1 MARTTAMERE
11 AADLLGRTEMFSE
24 LSRRE
29 LLAIARAGKEIR
41 REEGAT
47 LAQEGES
54 GVGFFLILEGDASV
68 TISGRPAGVLGK
80 GETFGEV
87 ALLDGGPRTASVVA
101 TSPVRLFGLTQ
112 WAFTRVVRE
121 HPTVALKLLQT
132 LAGYVR
138 RTASGLPQ
146 L

>member
-11 AADLLGRTEMFSE
+11 AADLLGRTSLFSE
-24 LSRRE
+24 LSKRE
-29 LLAIARAGKEIR
+29 LLAIARAGKEVR
-41 REEGAT
+41 RPEGAT
-47 LAQEGES
+47 LAQEGEA
-54 GVGFFLILEGDASV
+54 GVGFFLILEGDAAVS
-68 TISGRPAGVLGK
+68 IAGRPAGVLIK
-80 GETFGEV
+80 GDTFGEV
-87 ALLDGGPRTASVVA
+87 ALLDGGPRTASVEA

-121 HPTVALKLLQT
+121 YPTVALKLLQV

-138 RTASGLPQ
+138 NSASGLPQ

>member
-1 MARTTAMERE
+1 MAKTTTPERE
-11 AADLLGRTEMFSE
+11 AAGLLAETGLFSE
-24 LSRRE
+24 LSSRE
-29 LLAIARAGKEIR
+29 LLAIARAGKEVR
-41 REEGAT
+41 RDEGAT

-68 TISGRPAGVLGK
+68 SIAGRPAGVLTVGD
-80 GETFGEV
+80 TFGEV
-87 ALLDGGPRTASVVA
+87 ALLDGGPRTATVVA
-101 TSPVRLFGLTQ
+101 ASPVRLFGLTQ
-112 WAFTRVVRE
+112 WAFTRVVKE

-138 RTASGLPQ
+138 KTASGLPQ

>member
-1 MARTTAMERE
+1 MAKTTASERE
-11 AADLLGRTEMFSE
+11 AADLLAKTGLFSE
-24 LSRRE
+24 LSSRE

-41 REEGAT
+41 RDEGAT

-68 TISGRPAGVLGK
+68 TIAGRPAGILTVGD
-80 GETFGEV
+80 TFGEV
-87 ALLDGGPRTASVVA
+87 ALLDGGPRTATVMAS
-101 TSPVRLFGLTQ
+101 SPVRLFGLTQ
-112 WAFTRVVRE
+112 WAFTRVVKE

-138 RTASGLPQ
+138 KTASGLSQ

>member
-1 MARTTAMERE
+1 MAKTTASERE
-11 AADLLGRTEMFSE
+11 TADLLAKTSLFSE
-24 LSRRE
+24 LSGRE

-41 REEGAT
+41 RNEGAT

-68 TISGRPAGVLGK
+68 TIAGRPAGVLTVGD
-80 GETFGEV
+80 TFGEV
-87 ALLDGGPRTASVVA
+87 ALLDGGPRTATVTAS
-101 TSPVRLFGLTQ
+101 SPVRLFGLTQ
-112 WAFTRVVRE
+112 WAFTRVVKEDPR
-121 HPTVALKLLQT
+121 VALKLLQT

-138 RTASGLPQ
+138 KTASGLPQ